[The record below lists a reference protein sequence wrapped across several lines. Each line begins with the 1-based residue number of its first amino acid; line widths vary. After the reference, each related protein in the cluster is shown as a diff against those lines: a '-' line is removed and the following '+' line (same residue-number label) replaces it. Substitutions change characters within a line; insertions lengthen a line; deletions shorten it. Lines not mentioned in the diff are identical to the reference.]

1 MSTPPTAPPRPPE
14 APPKKGAID
23 PRFRERRIEVRRTEG
38 RRRLRV
44 LLILAGFFFAA
55 LLAWGIS
62 RSPLLDVD
70 HVRITGTV
78 HTTPADIRAAAR
90 IHNGLAML
98 DVDSGAAAARLRA
111 IPWIL
116 RAHVERHWPATV
128 TIAVV
133 ERVSVAAVPAK
144 TGIGVVDRTGRVVA
158 TQSAAPTGLP
168 VLLGLPPA
176 GPASTR
182 IGGRAADLLA
192 VAQAMPP
199 QVAQRV
205 AGIAAADGSWTLV
218 DAGLYFSAGRI
229 RRWAERNF
237 GAGARPRSISA
248 SPVSTPT
255 ARRMGHR
262 ANGVSCMNPSTL
274 AAMSSASSPSGC
286 SLCVS

>member
-78 HTTPADIRAAAR
+78 HTTPADIKAAAR

-205 AGIAAADGSWTLV
+205 AGIAAADGGQVELRLKPSGIVRLGPPDQLAQKMLATQTVLTQV
-218 DAGLYFSAGRI
+218 DLTRLAVLDVRV
-229 RRWAERNF
+229 
-237 GAGARPRSISA
+237 PA
-248 SPVSTPT
+248 SPAIT
-255 ARRMGHR
+255 R
-262 ANGVSCMNPSTL
+262 A
-274 AAMSSASSPSGC
+274 
-286 SLCVS
+286 